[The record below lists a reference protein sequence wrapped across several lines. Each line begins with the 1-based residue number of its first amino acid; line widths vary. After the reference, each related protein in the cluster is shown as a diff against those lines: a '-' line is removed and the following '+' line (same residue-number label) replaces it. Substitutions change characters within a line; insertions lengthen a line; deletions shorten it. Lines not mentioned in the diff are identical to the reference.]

1 MRLETFT
8 HQTITDAQSLDLE
21 NLSHFASTL
30 DDPAANN
37 YEVENWEQ
45 KNNTLLYTFYIKK
58 RFDIFNMVYK
68 DIQPVAFAGAYVFE
82 EMPIV
87 GVRTFT
93 HPDVRG
99 GGYWC
104 QARYILP
111 AQIDYYDSLGYD
123 KVWLTF
129 NKYNNRLVNFLKRM
143 SEGKASHFGGG
154 PKAIY
159 QNLKWY
165 DETKVIQYTDQ
176 IVAELDI
183 ASYKS
188 IQSK

>member
-1 MRLETFT
+1 MRLESFT
-8 HQTITDAQSLDLE
+8 HQTITDAQSLDLQ
-21 NLSHFASTL
+21 NLSQFASTL

-37 YEVENWEQ
+37 YEVDNWEQ

-68 DIQPVAFAGAYVFE
+68 DDQPVAFAGAYVFE
-82 EMPIV
+82 NTPII

-99 GGYWC
+99 GGHWC

-111 AQIDYYDSLGYD
+111 AQINYYDTLGYE

-154 PKAIY
+154 PKTIY

-183 ASYKS
+183 ASYNA
-188 IQSK
+188 IQST